1 MQPNGFLPVVGMNAI
16 QQTQE
21 NNVRFIIRTIA
32 AGAISIAAKIII
44 KKMQEKNQSEPPVQP
59 AE

>member
-1 MQPNGFLPVVGMNAI
+1 MQPNGFLPVVRMNAI
-16 QQTQE
+16 QQIQE
-21 NNVRFIIRTIA
+21 NHVRFIIRTIA

>member
-1 MQPNGFLPVVGMNAI
+1 MQPNGFSPVVGMNAI

-21 NNVRFIIRTIA
+21 KHVRFIIRTIA

-44 KKMQEKNQSEPPVQP
+44 KKIQEKNQSEPTVQP

>member
-1 MQPNGFLPVVGMNAI
+1 MQSNGFLPVVRMNAI

>member
-1 MQPNGFLPVVGMNAI
+1 MQPIRFSLVGRMNAI

-44 KKMQEKNQSEPPVQP
+44 KKMQEKNQPEPTVQP

>member
-1 MQPNGFLPVVGMNAI
+1 MYAI

-44 KKMQEKNQSEPPVQP
+44 KKMQEKNQSEPTVQP

>member
-1 MQPNGFLPVVGMNAI
+1 MNAI

>member
-1 MQPNGFLPVVGMNAI
+1 MQPNGFLPVVRMNAI